1 MPASR
6 RSPEVLKRTVEQGGH
21 SPSFQQASQ
30 QLKRLLNVDIGTKET
45 QRLTEHTG
53 RQWIKARDE
62 QVEQFKQGTLAR
74 LHAQAPQATVVMVDG
89 GRSQVRADD
98 AGPGVHDP
106 GWREVKYASL
116 ATLASRAVALD
127 PQPEP
132 PSKLL
137 NPERVKKIV
146 EQMHDQH
153 VPVRKQAAAK
163 TVAPARK
170 RRRANVNKRITR
182 LLTTFVASMQNSEQ
196 FGYMVAAEAYTRG
209 LDQAER
215 KAYVCDGLPYNWS
228 IYEEHFRG
236 WGFVPILD
244 FLHLLGY
251 LYAAAH
257 ALENHHGWKAWQCY
271 EQWLR
276 WAWSGQR
283 QKLLA
288 ALQSASTTVGLPPK
302 DAAEQDRRAVV
313 ARALDYVGNNYDR
326 IDYPSYRKAGL
337 PCSSAPMESAVKQ
350 FSRRVKGTEKF
361 WLEDGA
367 EAVLQVRAACVSQDD
382 RLERLWARPALP
394 HAYGSNWRR
403 IAS

>member
-1 MPASR
+1 
-6 RSPEVLKRTVEQGGH
+6 VEQGGH

-196 FGYMVAAEAYTRG
+196 FGYMVAAEASTKSTFAAGALCPFSIFCIYWAISTRRRTPWKTITG
-209 LDQAER
+209 GR
-215 KAYVCDGLPYNWS
+215 
-228 IYEEHFRG
+228 
-236 WGFVPILD
+236 
-244 FLHLLGY
+244 LGSVTNNGCVGPG
-251 LYAAAH
+251 AA
-257 ALENHHGWKAWQCY
+257 
-271 EQWLR
+271 
-276 WAWSGQR
+276 SGR
-283 QKLLA
+283 
-288 ALQSASTTVGLPPK
+288 SCW
-302 DAAEQDRRAVV
+302 
-313 ARALDYVGNNYDR
+313 
-326 IDYPSYRKAGL
+326 L
-337 PCSSAPMESAVKQ
+337 PCNPPAPQWVCRLKTPQ
-350 FSRRVKGTEKF
+350 SRIG
-361 WLEDGA
+361 
-367 EAVLQVRAACVSQDD
+367 VR
-382 RLERLWARPALP
+382 
-394 HAYGSNWRR
+394 
-403 IAS
+403 